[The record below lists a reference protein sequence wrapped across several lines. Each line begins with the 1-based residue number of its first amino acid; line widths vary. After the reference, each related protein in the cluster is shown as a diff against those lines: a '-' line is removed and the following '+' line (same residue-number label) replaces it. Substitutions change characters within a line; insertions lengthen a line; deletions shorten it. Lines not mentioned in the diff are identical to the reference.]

1 MTTVYKQLPEE
12 EGGGGRGFG
21 YHFGTLDINVAAM
34 FSVSHRKH
42 CGNIYVTLPFS
53 GPQCFGR
60 SVLH

>member
-1 MTTVYKQLPEE
+1 MGSSSVMVTTVYKQLAEE

-21 YHFGTLDINVAAM
+21 CHFGTLDINVTAM
-34 FSVSHRKH
+34 LS
-42 CGNIYVTLPFS
+42 VTLPFS